1 MILPT
6 LPAEMYGHLRVN
18 AERLKTD
25 FDELALIGGTPEG
38 GVNRLALSPED
49 LRGRAW
55 FAERIETAGLHLH
68 DDDAG
73 NLSAVLY
80 ARDPQARTLLIG
92 SHLDSVPN
100 GGRFDGSVGVLAAL
114 ECLRMLRE
122 SGIVLPVHIEAINF
136 TDDEGCW
143 CSLFGS
149 RAIAGMLTDED
160 IFDLEGDNAPFRAAL
175 SRAGIDPRAVFRAE
189 RPSSRLIGY
198 LELHI
203 EQGERLER
211 GGVNIG
217 VVTNIVGRT
226 TYEIVFTGQA
236 GHSGTTDM
244 YHRRDALRGAAQFIV
259 RAHDQIRARYGD
271 GVFNCGDIDVKPG
284 KFNIIPSE
292 ARLIVEC
299 RHANERLMTEME
311 MLIVQI
317 AREAAAGNG
326 LIVDSQPIARMPVAQ
341 MNPQVLEAVTAACDR
356 LGLSHISLISY
367 SGHDAQIIS
376 RITPSAMIFI
386 PSQRGISHRPEE
398 FTPWQDVIN
407 GANVLLQTVL
417 RLAFVTAD
425 GEAGT

>member
-1 MILPT
+1 
-6 LPAEMYGHLRVN
+6 
-18 AERLKTD
+18 
-25 FDELALIGGTPEG
+25 
-38 GVNRLALSPED
+38 
-49 LRGRAW
+49 
-55 FAERIETAGLHLH
+55 
-68 DDDAG
+68 
-73 NLSAVLY
+73 
-80 ARDPQARTLLIG
+80 
-92 SHLDSVPN
+92 
-100 GGRFDGSVGVLAAL
+100 
-114 ECLRMLRE
+114 
-122 SGIVLPVHIEAINF
+122 
-136 TDDEGCW
+136 
-143 CSLFGS
+143 
-149 RAIAGMLTDED
+149 
-160 IFDLEGDNAPFRAAL
+160 
-175 SRAGIDPRAVFRAE
+175 
-189 RPSSRLIGY
+189 
-198 LELHI
+198 
-203 EQGERLER
+203 
-211 GGVNIG
+211 
-217 VVTNIVGRT
+217 
-226 TYEIVFTGQA
+226 
-236 GHSGTTDM
+236 M

-259 RAHDQIRARYGD
+259 RAHEQIRARYGD

-326 LIVDSQPIARMPVAQ
+326 LVVDSQPIARMPVAP

-356 LGLSHISLISY
+356 LGLSHIPLISY

-417 RLAFVTAD
+417 RLAFVTDD